1 MGSILYIALGGAA
14 GAFLRFWSGIA
25 AAFLFG
31 GRFPLGTLF
40 VNVAGSFII
49 GLAASAVASGRLAV
63 HPWDDVLMLGFC
75 GAFTTFSTF
84 SLDTFRL
91 CRQGRMAAAWGNLI
105 LSMALCLSA
114 AALGLSTFPAVQ
126 STPAVHSAPSVH
138 PVQPE
143 SVHPVQPAPPA
154 QF

>member
-14 GAFLRFWSGIA
+14 GAFLRYWSGIA
-25 AAFLFG
+25 ASFLFG
-31 GRFPLGTLF
+31 KRFPMGTLF

-49 GLAASAVASGRLAV
+49 GLAASAIASGRLDA
-63 HPWDDVLMLGFC
+63 HPLNDVLMLGFC

-91 CRQGRMAAAWGNLI
+91 CRRGRMAAAWGNLI
-105 LSMALCLSA
+105 LSMVLCLSA
-114 AALGLSTFPAVQ
+114 AALGLATFPAEQ
-126 STPAVHSAPSVH
+126 GAPAVHSAPLEH
-138 PVQPE
+138 PAQPE
-143 SVHPVQPAPPA
+143 NVHPVQPARPA